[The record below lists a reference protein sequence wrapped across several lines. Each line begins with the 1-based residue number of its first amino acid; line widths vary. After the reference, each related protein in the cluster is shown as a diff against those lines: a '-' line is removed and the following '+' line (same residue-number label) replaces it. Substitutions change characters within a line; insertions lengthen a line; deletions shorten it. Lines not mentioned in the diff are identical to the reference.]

1 MIYLGLGL
9 VEAHH
14 PYSKGDH
21 TYTSKELLDWL
32 VDTCMPL
39 VRRSTLPTE
48 APTKAPR
55 LPELAK
61 LGTSSALAFEKEQF
75 SKNEE
80 DKFKAEAHTEF
91 KRLQDIGEIDLFS
104 ARQTVLPPKIST
116 LKGFKLEMCF
126 AYPGLGGAQC
136 LDWYRGTIDHVI
148 DEEKFSVMIE
158 WDQSTLAEGDVTKSA
173 HRLLPFHWNPKK
185 IRKNAWR
192 KYISE

>member
-1 MIYLGLGL
+1 M
-9 VEAHH
+9 
-14 PYSKGDH
+14 
-21 TYTSKELLDWL
+21 
-32 VDTCMPL
+32 
-39 VRRSTLPTE
+39 
-48 APTKAPR
+48 
-55 LPELAK
+55 
-61 LGTSSALAFEKEQF
+61 SALALEKEQF